1 MSNGNNK
8 YPQYTRNMTEAQKA
22 QFDYMVNMFETRRQ
36 RPLVSGITVSEED
49 KDYKLSDY
57 DQDIQNLLSN
67 EQYGVVEENARL
79 AGINRILEL
88 GGMDSESFFKD
99 RPEEKITAI
108 EAMRAT
114 NYKGFADK
122 EKIYSGSNFRNENT
136 SKEALKKL
144 NEEYSRTFQN
154 SFLFPEMGAGLNEL
168 LPDYIKNDPEKRAQ
182 FERAFYYERG
192 AKIDFDESGRVGD
205 INSDSIIG
213 NAVRGT
219 GYYLNDLMAEVVDST
234 IGTAT
239 AIYDLFG
246 GDPSK
251 RTRVSQK
258 AKAGE
263 IETAMEREERLQG
276 EGVGFDDD
284 IFWAAFSSPEA
295 RRQLYA
301 TNKGTVER
309 LTFKPLWTEAV

>member
-57 DQDIQNLLSN
+57 DQDIQNLLAN
-67 EQYGVVEENARL
+67 EQFGTVQEEARI

-88 GGMDSESFFKD
+88 GGVESESFFRD
-99 RPEEKITAI
+99 NPEATAI
-108 EAMRAT
+108 DAMRTT

-136 SKEALKKL
+136 SKEALNRL
-144 NEEYSRTFQN
+144 NEEYNATFQN

-182 FERAFYYERG
+182 FERAFYYETNG

-246 GDPSK
+246 GDPSQADEEFLK
-251 RTRVSQK
+251 KQ
-258 AKAGE
+258 KAGE

-301 TNKGTVER
+301 TNKGTVR
-309 LTFKPLWTEAV
+309 TVDF